1 MIFTLEALQAAGGDC
16 LILHFGPNDAPLVA
30 VVDGGPSGIYK
41 RSLRPRLDELQAA
54 RHPDEQ
60 LPLQLVMVSHI
71 DGDHI
76 VGILDLAQQLLQEK
90 EDGAESRYRI
100 VRLWHNSFED
110 IVGAPGAAAGG
121 AALPP
126 AVSALAAGGAP
137 GTLPLTEP
145 ARLVV
150 ASLGQGRRLRERV
163 RGLEL
168 EGNQPIDGPL
178 VAPRTMPLGELELTI
193 LGPSEDRLARL
204 QRKWEADVVSGAAE
218 TAEIAAYLDRSVY
231 NLSSIVVLAEMSGK
245 KMLLTGDARGD
256 DILEG
261 LQAAGL
267 LDEPPLHV
275 DLLKLPH
282 HGSDRNVETDFFR
295 KVIADHY
302 VVSGDGTDGNPEIA
316 ALRMISEARGDDDFV
331 LHLTNR
337 DGKNDLGRKLKVFE
351 AEEKARNPGHE
362 LRFRETDALSLKV
375 DLLDPV
381 TD

>member
-1 MIFTLEALQAAGGDC
+1 VIFTLEALQAAGGDC
-16 LILHFGPNDAPLVA
+16 LILHFGPKGAPLVA
-30 VVDGGPSGIYK
+30 VIDGGPSGIYK
-41 RSLRPRLDELQAA
+41 ESLRPRLDELRAA

-60 LPLQLVMVSHI
+60 LPLQFVVVSHI
-71 DGDHI
+71 DADHI

-90 EDGAESRYRI
+90 EDGAESTYRI

-110 IVGAPGAAAGG
+110 IVGAAGAAAGS

-137 GTLPLTEP
+137 GALPLTEP

-150 ASLGQGRRLRERV
+150 ASLGQGRQLRERV
-163 RGLEL
+163 RGLRL
-168 EGNQPIDGPL
+168 EGNQPIDGP
-178 VAPRTMPLGELELTI
+178 VIAPRTLSLGELELTI
-193 LGPSEDRLARL
+193 LGPSQDRLARL
-204 QRKWEADVVSGAAE
+204 QRKWEADVVSGPAE

-316 ALRMISEARGDDDFV
+316 ALRMISEARGDDDFM

-337 DGKNDLGRKLKVFE
+337 DGKNDLGRKLKEFE

>member
-1 MIFTLEALQAAGGDC
+1 
-16 LILHFGPNDAPLVA
+16 
-30 VVDGGPSGIYK
+30 
-41 RSLRPRLDELQAA
+41 
-54 RHPDEQ
+54 
-60 LPLQLVMVSHI
+60 
-71 DGDHI
+71 
-76 VGILDLAQQLLQEK
+76 
-90 EDGAESRYRI
+90 
-100 VRLWHNSFED
+100 
-110 IVGAPGAAAGG
+110 
-121 AALPP
+121 
-126 AVSALAAGGAP
+126 
-137 GTLPLTEP
+137 
-145 ARLVV
+145 
-150 ASLGQGRRLRERV
+150 
-163 RGLEL
+163 
-168 EGNQPIDGPL
+168 
-178 VAPRTMPLGELELTI
+178 
-193 LGPSEDRLARL
+193 
-204 QRKWEADVVSGAAE
+204 
-218 TAEIAAYLDRSVY
+218 
-231 NLSSIVVLAEMSGK
+231 VVLAEMSGK

-337 DGKNDLGRKLKVFE
+337 DGKNDLGRKLQKFE
-351 AEEKARNPGHE
+351 AEERARNPGHE

-375 DLLDPV
+375 DLLAPV

>member
-1 MIFTLEALQAAGGDC
+1 VIFTLEALQADGGDC
-16 LILHFGPNDAPLVA
+16 LVLHYGANDQPRIALI
-30 VVDGGPSGIYK
+30 DGGPSGIYQ
-41 RSLRPRLDELQAA
+41 RSLRPRLDELRAA
-54 RHPDEQ
+54 RSPDDP
-60 LPLQLVMVSHI
+60 LPLQLVVVSHI

-76 VGILDLAQQLLQEK
+76 LGILDLAKQLAQEQ
-90 EDGAESRYRI
+90 EDGAESGYD
-100 VRLWHNSFED
+100 VLALWHNSFED
-110 IVGAPGAAAGG
+110 IVGGSGGTSAIPAEVSAASAGPAAA
-121 AALPP
+121 ALGL
-126 AVSALAAGGAP
+126 S
-137 GTLPLTEP
+137 EP

-150 ASLGQGRRLRERV
+150 ASLGQGRQLRDRV
-163 RGLEL
+163 RGLSL
-168 EGNQPIDGPL
+168 DGNPPFGGPV
-178 VAPRTMPLGELELTI
+178 VAPRELDLDDGLGLTI
-193 LGPSEDRLARL
+193 VGPSQDRLARL
-204 QRKWEADVVSGAAE
+204 QRRWESDVVERAAAP
-218 TAEIAAYLDRSVY
+218 AEVAAYVDRSVY
-231 NLSSIVVLAEMSGK
+231 NLSSIVILAQVSGK

-337 DGKNDLGRKLKVFE
+337 DGKNDLGRKLQKFE
-351 AEEKARNPGHE
+351 AEERARNPGHE
-362 LRFRETDALSLKV
+362 LRFRETDALSLKI